1 MVDCLRLLFAVGVRM
16 ARTGFSAIDIY
27 LYTDDVARD
36 CGAFSCL
43 CGRAGGLRYMD
54 GCKVCFVW
62 RWCDGVYMYLC
73 IMRLWFVWWLW
84 C

>member
-1 MVDCLRLLFAVGVRM
+1 MLCCWYGLCSVGLRLLLAVVMRM
-16 ARTGFSAIDIY
+16 ARIGFSAIDIY
-27 LYTDDVARD
+27 LYTDAVARD

-62 RWCDGVYMYLC
+62 CGVGMVYIC
-73 IMRLWFVWWLW
+73 IYV
-84 C
+84 